1 MAQRWGGIIRKG
13 LKGMF
18 ILNLKAADARK
29 SQTTFW
35 KTFWFIKIWQGS
47 QELNRSTARIHTR
60 ETNTKKESKIKE
72 KRQNKSVLCE
82 VEADKILTD
91 SGGGAPE

>member
-47 QELNRSTARIHTR
+47 QELNTGVH
-60 ETNTKKESKIKE
+60 
-72 KRQNKSVLCE
+72 NKSGNSQL
-82 VEADKILTD
+82 
-91 SGGGAPE
+91 SF